1 LPFPDLGFRNEVE
14 TLALGEPGQLSVL
27 AQLLPHLVG
36 EGDMI
41 T

>member
-1 LPFPDLGFRNEVE
+1 LLFPDLCFRDEVE
-14 TLALGEPGQLSVL
+14 TLALGEPGQLPVL